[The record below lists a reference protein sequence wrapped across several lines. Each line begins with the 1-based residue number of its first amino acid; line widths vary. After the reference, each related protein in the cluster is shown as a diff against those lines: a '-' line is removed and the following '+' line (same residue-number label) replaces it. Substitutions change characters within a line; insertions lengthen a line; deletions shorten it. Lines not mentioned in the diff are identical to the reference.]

1 MYRVVIADDEVL
13 IRMYIREI
21 LENNGYEVVGEAE
34 DGLDAIAVC
43 RQKKPV
49 MTGLEA
55 TKVINEDKLAG
66 FVIILTAYRDKEI
79 TDQAVNTDVMGY
91 IVKPVDED
99 TLIPSVK
106 IAIHNYN
113 QREIMAKEFHKTQEA
128 LDDRKYL
135 DRAKGLVMERKK
147 MSEKEAYTYIRSLS
161 MDKGISMTELSKMLL
176 KAYEG

>member
-49 MTGLEA
+49 
-55 TKVINEDKLAG
+55 
-66 FVIILTAYRDKEI
+66 
-79 TDQAVNTDVMGY
+79 
-91 IVKPVDED
+91 DED
-99 TLIPSVK
+99 TLIPAVK
-106 IAIHNYN
+106 IAIHNYK
-113 QREIMAKEFHKTQEA
+113 QREAMAKEFHKTQEA

-135 DRAKGLVMERKK
+135 DRAKGLVMERKN
-147 MSEKEAYTYIRSLS
+147 MSEKEAFTYIRSLS